1 MRKLIIFVPLF
12 VMYLFVLD
20 AYAAPNANPGDI
32 LIVEVNA
39 DPSSGGGF
47 GEPENEFVELFNN
60 SGATINLNGWTLDD
74 NGTTTTIN
82 LPNIDLEAGKILVV
96 AHANIDFSLYGCP
109 GANTPLSY
117 LPASWFSNN
126 LANTGDNLVLR
137 DDLSTIIDAL
147 SYGSDTTV
155 FDPSVPVVFDNS
167 GTSLQRQ
174 TYNTDF
180 MDSDTIDD
188 WVAST
193 GIGTPC
199 DVSPTAVSLQSFRAN
214 DTNVNTPTI
223 IVLVLLSAITA
234 RWVHRSRSHP

>member
-1 MRKLIIFVPLF
+1 MRKPIIFAPLF

-20 AYAAPNANPGDI
+20 VYAAPNANPGDI

-60 SGATINLNGWTLDD
+60 SGATINLNGWTLND
-74 NGTTTTIN
+74 NGNTTIN
-82 LPNIDLEAGKILVV
+82 LPNMDLGAGKILVV
-96 AHANIDFSLYGCP
+96 AHANIDFSLYGCA

-126 LANTGDNLVLR
+126 LANPGDNLVLR

-155 FDPSVPVVFDNS
+155 FNPSAPSVFDNS
-167 GTSLQRQ
+167 GTSLQRKI
-174 TYNTDF
+174 YNTDF
-180 MDSDTIDD
+180 MDSDTSGD
-188 WVAST
+188 WAASS

-214 DTNVNTPTI
+214 NANVNTPMI
-223 IVLVLLSAITA
+223 IVLALLSAITA